1 MVTPKRIIKM
11 SEFHTIPLR
20 INNFNSMKKKSI
32 TTQEFDELFEQEK
45 DVVEFLDLK
54 TAKRHGLEI
63 RRASVE
69 FPEWM
74 IRLLDQQA
82 SKLGVTRQSIIKFWI
97 SEKLKFA

>member
-1 MVTPKRIIKM
+1 
-11 SEFHTIPLR
+11 
-20 INNFNSMKKKSI
+20 MKKKSI

-54 TAKRHGLEI
+54 TAKRHGLET
-63 RRASVE
+63 RRVSVD

-82 SKLGVTRQSIIKFWI
+82 LKLGVTRQSVIKFWI
-97 SEKLKFA
+97 SEKLKSA